1 MIRNFVRII
10 TVLCALGVFAGMTFA
25 QSSTDQG
32 SSTTKMSKKSSAKK
46 SSSKKV
52 DVNSA
57 TKEELVAAGLDEATA
72 QKVIDGR
79 PYKTK
84 RALLNKHILTKE
96 EYNKVSGK
104 LIAHRAKKKAAAKM

>member
-10 TVLCALGVFAGMTFA
+10 TVLCALGLFAGVTFA
-25 QSSTDQG
+25 QSSGDQG
-32 SSTTKMSKKSSAKK
+32 STTKMSKKSSAKK

-52 DVNSA
+52 DINSA

-104 LIAHRAKKKAAAKM
+104 LIAHRGKKKSASKM

>member
-1 MIRNFVRII
+1 MMRNFVRIM
-10 TVLCALGVFAGMTFA
+10 TVLCALGLFAGMTFA
-25 QSSTDQG
+25 QNSGAQ

-52 DVNSA
+52 DINSA
-57 TKEELVAAGLDEATA
+57 TKEELVATGLDEATA

-84 RALLNKHILTKE
+84 RALLNKHIVTKD

-104 LIAHRAKKKAAAKM
+104 IIAHRAKKKTAAKM

>member
-1 MIRNFVRII
+1 MIRNFVRVI
-10 TVLCALGVFAGMTFA
+10 TVLCALGLFAGVAFA
-25 QSSTDQG
+25 QARADQ

-52 DVNSA
+52 DINSA

-79 PYKTK
+79 PYKSK
-84 RALLNKHILTKE
+84 RALLNQHILTKD
-96 EYNKVSGK
+96 EYNKVSGN
-104 LIAHRAKKKAAAKM
+104 LIAHRGRKKAATKM

>member
-1 MIRNFVRII
+1 MIRNFVRIV
-10 TVLCALGVFAGMTFA
+10 TMLCVLGLFAGITFA
-25 QSSTDQG
+25 QSSG
-32 SSTTKMSKKSSAKK
+32 SQSNSTMKMSKKSSAKK

-52 DVNSA
+52 DINSA

-84 RALLNKHILTKE
+84 RALLNKHILTKD
-96 EYNKVSGK
+96 EYNKVGGK
-104 LIAHRAKKKAAAKM
+104 LIAHRGKKKTAAKM

>member
-10 TVLCALGVFAGMTFA
+10 TVLCVLGVFAGMTFA
-25 QSSTDQG
+25 QSSADQS

-52 DVNSA
+52 DINSA

-104 LIAHRAKKKAAAKM
+104 LIAHRGKKKSASKM